1 MNGVLGMLQILDRDR
16 LGEEQRRYLEIAEDS
31 GKSLLD
37 LIDGILDYARLENSQ
52 EAIDLH
58 DFNLHR
64 LVADAV
70 ELIRPQIA
78 AKGLGLTLSIDAPP
92 EAILHSDP
100 RRLGRVLINL
110 LSNAVKFTSDG
121 GIAVTV
127 GLNPM
132 PGGRSMLHVAVT
144 DTGIGIATD
153 MHDRIFGD
161 FIQADLSIARRY
173 GGTGL
178 GLAICRRIADLLGGT
193 LTVDSAPGAGSTFR
207 LAVPVTPGTA
217 KPETPAPVVA
227 GPALSVLVVDDD
239 PINRAVAAGLL
250 GRLGHRV
257 TLADGGQAAI
267 EAAAAAAFD
276 VVMMDLHMPGMDGLE
291 ATRRIRALP
300 GDREPPHIL
309 ALTADLTDGSRQRCA
324 LAGIEHILGKP
335 LQLAALQRML
345 AAVSD
350 SRPPAESPL
359 ASADP
364 TALVDQ
370 EFYDERHEI
379 LGIRELA
386 RLALMFHRV
395 SRPLIGAI
403 GAAAEAGDRRDL
415 ARLAH
420 RLSSSAGA
428 LGLIRLARHAS
439 AIEVCAGNDAPI
451 DGLMD
456 MAAALG
462 PLRRLSVDALMA
474 EMRRSAQPRASVR
487 TPSL

>member
-1 MNGVLGMLQILDRDR
+1 PPPGR
-16 LGEEQRRYLEIAEDS
+16 
-31 GKSLLD
+31 
-37 LIDGILDYARLENSQ
+37 AR
-52 EAIDLH
+52 
-58 DFNLHR
+58 
-64 LVADAV
+64 
-70 ELIRPQIA
+70 A
-78 AKGLGLTLSIDAPP
+78 ARAPPPP
-92 EAILHSDP
+92 EA
-100 RRLGRVLINL
+100 
-110 LSNAVKFTSDG
+110 
-121 GIAVTV
+121 
-127 GLNPM
+127 
-132 PGGRSMLHVAVT
+132 
-144 DTGIGIATD
+144 
-153 MHDRIFGD
+153 
-161 FIQADLSIARRY
+161 
-173 GGTGL
+173 
-178 GLAICRRIADLLGGT
+178 
-193 LTVDSAPGAGSTFR
+193 
-207 LAVPVTPGTA
+207 
-217 KPETPAPVVA
+217 PAPVVA

-267 EAAAAAAFD
+267 EAAAAASFD

-324 LAGIEHILGKP
+324 LAGIERILGKP

-350 SRPPAESPL
+350 ARLPVEQPVV
-359 ASADP
+359 SADP
-364 TALVDQ
+364 TALVDR
-370 EFYDERHEI
+370 EFYDERQEI
-379 LGIRELA
+379 LGTSELA

-395 SRPLIGAI
+395 SRPLVRAI

-428 LGLIRLARHAS
+428 LGLIRMARHAS
-439 AIEVCAGNDAPI
+439 AIESCAGNDAPI
-451 DGLMD
+451 DGLVE

-462 PLRRLSVDALMA
+462 PLRRLSIDALMA
-474 EMRRSAQPRASVR
+474 EMQRSRSQPPASVR

>member
-1 MNGVLGMLQILDRDR
+1 
-16 LGEEQRRYLEIAEDS
+16 
-31 GKSLLD
+31 
-37 LIDGILDYARLENSQ
+37 
-52 EAIDLH
+52 
-58 DFNLHR
+58 
-64 LVADAV
+64 
-70 ELIRPQIA
+70 
-78 AKGLGLTLSIDAPP
+78 
-92 EAILHSDP
+92 
-100 RRLGRVLINL
+100 
-110 LSNAVKFTSDG
+110 
-121 GIAVTV
+121 
-127 GLNPM
+127 
-132 PGGRSMLHVAVT
+132 MLHVAVT

-217 KPETPAPVVA
+217 KPETPARVVA

-267 EAAAAAAFD
+267 QAAAAAAFD

-291 ATRRIRALP
+291 ATRRVRALP

-309 ALTADLTDGSRQRCA
+309 ALTADLTDGSRSCA

-350 SRPPAESPL
+350 PPAGQSPL

-370 EFYDERHEI
+370 EFYDERHGSWAFASWRGWPLCSI
-379 LGIRELA
+379 G
-386 RLALMFHRV
+386 
-395 SRPLIGAI
+395 SRG
-403 GAAAEAGDRRDL
+403 R
-415 ARLAH
+415 
-420 RLSSSAGA
+420 
-428 LGLIRLARHAS
+428 
-439 AIEVCAGNDAPI
+439 
-451 DGLMD
+451 
-456 MAAALG
+456 
-462 PLRRLSVDALMA
+462 
-474 EMRRSAQPRASVR
+474 
-487 TPSL
+487 

>member
-1 MNGVLGMLQILDRDR
+1 MLR
-16 LGEEQRRYLEIAEDS
+16 
-31 GKSLLD
+31 
-37 LIDGILDYARLENSQ
+37 
-52 EAIDLH
+52 
-58 DFNLHR
+58 
-64 LVADAV
+64 
-70 ELIRPQIA
+70 
-78 AKGLGLTLSIDAPP
+78 
-92 EAILHSDP
+92 
-100 RRLGRVLINL
+100 
-110 LSNAVKFTSDG
+110 
-121 GIAVTV
+121 
-127 GLNPM
+127 
-132 PGGRSMLHVAVT
+132 VAVT
-144 DTGIGIATD
+144 DTGIGIAPD
-153 MHDRIFGD
+153 MHERIFGD
-161 FIQADLSIARRY
+161 FIQADSSIARRY

-267 EAAAAAAFD
+267 EAAAAAVLRRGDDGPAHAGHGRAGGHAAD
-276 VVMMDLHMPGMDGLE
+276 PRPAGRPRAAAHPGAD
-291 ATRRIRALP
+291 RRP
-300 GDREPPHIL
+300 DR
-309 ALTADLTDGSRQRCA
+309 RQ
-324 LAGIEHILGKP
+324 P
-335 LQLAALQRML
+335 AALRPGRHRAHPGQ
-345 AAVSD
+345 AAAAGRAAAHAGRRLRTPAR
-350 SRPPAESPL
+350 RPRSPL
-359 ASADP
+359 VSADP

-395 SRPLIGAI
+395 SRPLIEAI
-403 GAAAEAGDRRDL
+403 GAATEAGDRRDL

-474 EMRRSAQPRASVR
+474 EMRRTAAQRPFGNA
-487 TPSL
+487 LA